1 MIKIDPGDVKNSILS
16 RNYCRANQFL
26 KQLAQIVLTIY

>member
-1 MIKIDPGDVKNSILS
+1 MINIGPGAVKNLILS